1 MKSFSHFDWQ
11 AGKVAELD
19 RQFPS
24 VLHAWDRRTLML
36 RKQDSTFYGFVYE
49 GGAFMSWGSGCVT
62 LDEGAFFS
70 VPREMSISGG
80 RGIII
85 ERERYNGVLHIG
97 GPVEEVGRLRYI
109 DGCTDT
115 LLIPP
120 QRIGEP
126 CLNALFFPP
135 GIEQTMHTHPSDRI
149 GMIYSGEGECE
160 TPDGVIQLQP
170 GMIFCI
176 HTHGAHRF
184 RTPRGPM
191 RVIAF
196 HPDSDFGPDDEKH
209 PMINRTIVDGVSA
222 SGLDVIRSGADT
234 VVQPGLL

>member
-1 MKSFSHFDWQ
+1 
-11 AGKVAELD
+11 
-19 RQFPS
+19 
-24 VLHAWDRRTLML
+24 
-36 RKQDSTFYGFVYE
+36 
-49 GGAFMSWGSGCVT
+49 
-62 LDEGAFFS
+62 

-97 GPVEEVGRLRYI
+97 GPVEAVGRLRYI

-135 GIEQTMHTHPSDRI
+135 GIDQTMHTHPSDRI